1 MARRRTAA
9 AGAAS
14 EEAIPGSDAATAAA
28 SPTSSAAVPLTELV
42 SDTAAVSETPAAPK
56 PRRSRGPRKQAA
68 STETDPAATPAA
80 TGELSP
86 VSGGDAPVPPP
97 STRPVSVATDTEP
110 EPVDGPN
117 AEADAPLAPTDPAAT
132 PEVTAA
138 EAKPA
143 RRRAPRRAKPVA
155 EMSENALAPGMLVAD
170 IAAAAEPLEPVGSP
184 EPPAEESVAPEKPK
198 RGRRRGGAKRDEEAA
213 PETIAQATVATDAIH
228 ALTDAIPETTPP
240 AEDAAAAPIAEPEPA
255 PDAPLAARSRRRR
268 GKTGPAVP
276 ADTTAEPPLTVELRT
291 EAPSVV
297 DLVDPPAD
305 VPGTG
310 APETQTTPRRTRGV
324 HKPKTGE
331 GAAAEIAG
339 PSYQALPAETLAHLA
354 EARIVVRKN
363 VPELIINSEA
373 WLPFFLFVNMEDPDG
388 RDIAARQI
396 KGAYA
401 AGIRFFTFLAHLP
414 WKSRTGE
421 RRTDRLDDAL
431 GFVASLAPDAF
442 LLPRLIFSPPVSWE
456 RTHEPEMTLY
466 PDGEAGDVSLGSRAF
481 WEDEAEPALRAA
493 VEHVAVGPHAARVF
507 GFYLEHGEW
516 FHDFR
521 RGFDTSAPNV
531 SAFRGWLRAAY
542 KNDVI
547 ALRAA
552 WHDGGV
558 TFEAAEI
565 PKPAA
570 AEQNGGPLNVLY
582 NERECRFRDFHAF
595 SSDIVVQVITRLG
608 RAVKEASGNRSLVAV
623 SYGYSLELPRAASG
637 HLALGTMLASPFV
650 DILTGPYSYAQ
661 RLPGGSAGLPAPVG
675 SVALAGKLWISEDDT
690 KTFLA
695 RGETPDHDY
704 NPRVTNAGDTLAV
717 HVRNAGAALS
727 QGAGVSWMDLWGE
740 GWLDDAQVWDNIGR
754 LRDVA
759 ERLATRRRNPRTRPF
774 PAPDVA
780 VIVDER
786 SFFGV
791 KTDERLLGQLVAG
804 QRDVLLRSGARVGFY
819 LLSDLVKGNFPDTPR
834 LFLFLN
840 AFRIPADVR
849 EAIRTRLQ
857 NNGRTLAWLFAPGC
871 GETGGEE
878 TPGAL
883 PGELTDVVGMHLR
896 LQAWGSKMGTLITD
910 ARSPLGEG
918 RRGQKFGDETRVN
931 PSYTIADPKA
941 QIVGEYAATGNPSLA
956 VRKHGVWQSVFVGE
970 TTLTAGLLR
979 GLYRLAGV
987 PVYTDE
993 DDVTYVGDSL
1003 VCLHSS
1009 SGGPVLL
1016 TLPEEATV
1024 YDVVRGE
1031 TLARNGRGQRLL
1043 LRPRETR
1050 LLFYGTPA
1058 EVSRLGGDP
1067 NNGPDGLT
1075 AAELPPSPPPFAFE
1089 PSAAPPDARRPVSD
1103 RAASPED
1110 EDLMAAVLSGATP
1123 FVDKDADPDATENLL
1138 DDENANVLAE
1148 PSGVAVASDATATEG
1163 KKKRRRRR
1171 GGRRGH
1177 ADETASAQDTLPAD
1191 ETAGEEDPAT
1201 NDLLDALDINA
1212 ADFAPTTPSGR
1223 ALPPLSE
1230 LLPDSEV
1237 PQGGS
1242 DLPPVPD
1249 ELLPLGAD
1257 EVLRVVADDAQAPD
1271 PETTENE
1278 NTPGADAAQPPAA
1291 ARRRRGG
1298 RGVGRTRRTSDASSP
1313 SNDDG
1318 ASFEEA

>member
-28 SPTSSAAVPLTELV
+28 SPTPSAAVPPTELV
-42 SDTAAVSETPAAPK
+42 SNTAAVSETPAAPK

-68 STETDPAATPAA
+68 GTETDMAATPAA

-97 STRPVSVATDTEP
+97 STRPVSVANDVEP
-110 EPVDGPN
+110 EPVNGPN
-117 AEADAPLAPTDPAAT
+117 TEADAPLAPTDPAA
-132 PEVTAA
+132 PDAPVA

-143 RRRAPRRAKPVA
+143 RRRAPRRAKPAA
-155 EMSENALAPGMLVAD
+155 ETTEAAAAPETPVAD
-170 IAAAAEPLEPVGSP
+170 VPAAAEPLEPVGSP
-184 EPPAEESVAPEKPK
+184 EPPIEELAVPEKPK
-198 RGRRRGGAKRDEEAA
+198 RGRRRGAAKREDAA
-213 PETIAQATVATDAIH
+213 PETAVEATVATDATH
-228 ALTDAIPETTPP
+228 ALTKALPETAPP
-240 AEDAAAAPIAEPEPA
+240 PTTTQIEPA
-255 PDAPLAARSRRRR
+255 PDAPSPRSRRRR
-268 GKTGPAVP
+268 GKTGPAAP
-276 ADTTAEPPLTVELRT
+276 ADTTAEPPLSVELRT
-291 EAPSVV
+291 EAPSAR
-297 DLVDPPAD
+297 DLVDPPAN

-310 APETQTTPRRTRGV
+310 TPETQTTPRRTRGV
-324 HKPKTGE
+324 RKSKLGE
-331 GAAAEIAG
+331 AATAAETAG

-363 VPELIINSEA
+363 VPELLINSEA
-373 WLPFFLFVNMEDPDG
+373 RLPFFVFVNTEDPDG

-414 WKSRTGE
+414 WRSRTGE
-421 RRTDRLDDAL
+421 RRTDPLDDAL

-493 VEHVAVGPHAARVF
+493 VEHVAEGPHAARVF

-531 SAFRGWLRAAY
+531 SAFGAWLRAAY

-558 TFEAAEI
+558 TFETAEI
-565 PKPAA
+565 PTWTPPTASQ
-570 AEQNGGPLNVLY
+570 QNGGPLDVLY
-582 NERECRFRDFHAF
+582 NERERRYRDFHAF
-595 SSDIVVQVITRLG
+595 SSDIVAQVITRLG

-637 HLALGTMLASPFV
+637 HLALGALLASPFV
-650 DILTGPYSYAQ
+650 DILTGPYSYAAQ
-661 RLPGGSAGLPAPVG
+661 RLPGGSAGLPAPVA

-819 LLSDLVKGNFPDTPR
+819 LLSDLVQRAFPDTPR
-834 LFLFLN
+834 LFVFLN
-840 AFRIPADVR
+840 AFQIPADVR
-849 EAIRTRLQ
+849 EAIRTRYQ
-857 NNGRTLAWLFAPGC
+857 KDGRTLAWLFAPGC
-871 GETGGEE
+871 GELGGEE

-896 LQAWGSKMGTLITD
+896 LQAWGSKMGTLVTD

-918 RRGQKFGDETRVN
+918 RRGQKFGEETRVN
-931 PSYTIADPKA
+931 PSYTVADPKA

-956 VRKHGVWQSVFVGE
+956 VRKHAAWQSVFVGE
-970 TTLTAGLLR
+970 TTLTPGLLR

-987 PVYTDE
+987 PTYTDE
-993 DDVTYVGDSL
+993 DDVAYVGDSL

-1009 SGGPVLL
+1009 SGGPVTL
-1016 TLPEEATV
+1016 TLPDEATV

-1050 LLFYGTPA
+1050 LLFHGTPA

-1067 NNGPDGLT
+1067 NNGPEGLT
-1075 AAELPPSPPPFAFE
+1075 AAELPPPPPPFAFE
-1089 PSAAPPDARRPVSD
+1089 PAAAPPNARRPVAD
-1103 RAASPED
+1103 RDVSPED
-1110 EDLMAAVLSGATP
+1110 EDLMAAVLSGATA
-1123 FVDKDADPDATENLL
+1123 FVDKDADPDAAENLL
-1138 DDENANVLAE
+1138 DDEEAAQNAPTE
-1148 PSGVAVASDATATEG
+1148 PGGDATEAVG

-1171 GGRRGH
+1171 GGRRGRP
-1177 ADETASAQDTLPAD
+1177 DETAPATEGALPGD
-1191 ETAGEEDPAT
+1191 ETVGEDDAAASA
-1201 NDLLDALDINA
+1201 LLDALDINA
-1212 ADFAPTTPSGR
+1212 ADLSPTTPSGR
-1223 ALPPLSE
+1223 TLPPLSE

-1237 PQGGS
+1237 PQGGG

-1257 EVLRVVADDAQAPD
+1257 EALRVVVSDDTLAQTVSD
-1271 PETTENE
+1271 ETTAA
-1278 NTPGADAAQPPAA
+1278 GAESPPAA
-1291 ARRRRGG
+1291 PRRRRGG
-1298 RGVGRTRRTSDASSP
+1298 GGGRPRRTSAAPDAP
-1313 SNDDG
+1313 
-1318 ASFEEA
+1318 AEEA